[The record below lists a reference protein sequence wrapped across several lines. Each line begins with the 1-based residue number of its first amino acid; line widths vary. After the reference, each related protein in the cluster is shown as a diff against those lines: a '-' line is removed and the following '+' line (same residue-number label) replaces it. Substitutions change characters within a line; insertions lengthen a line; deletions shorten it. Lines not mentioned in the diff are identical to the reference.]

1 LQIDPE
7 QAGLPGQGITT
18 AAPTQVPDSSANPVA
33 GSRLIL
39 LLALACGVGVANIY
53 FPQAVTPLVARGLRV
68 SPGSATGVV
77 TATQFGYALGIF
89 LLVPLGDRLVHRKLL
104 AVLFAIVALGLL
116 VAGSAP
122 ALPTLVVGSLVVG
135 ATTVVPQII
144 IPMAAG
150 MVAPQRRGAVT
161 GTLLSG
167 LIGGI
172 LLARAFGG
180 FAGEWLGWR
189 ASYLIAAG
197 LALLLAV
204 VLFAVVPQTVPPSRQ
219 RYGSLLASSLHLLR
233 TEPELRRSCFY
244 QAAVFA
250 GFNAVWTSIAL
261 LVTGPR
267 YGLGTSVVGLIA
279 LVSAASMFCTPIAGR
294 VIDRRG
300 PEVVSTVCIP
310 GVAASAAVLALG
322 VLGGAAGIVGL
333 AIGMLILDV
342 AMQGGQ
348 VANQSRVFSIHPEMR
363 GRLNTAYMACAFLGG
378 SAGSWLGV
386 RAYLSFG
393 WAAVCMLV
401 AILAVVAFACH
412 LVHLFRRPPK
422 AALTSERAEVVEV
435 ARGRS

>member
-1 LQIDPE
+1 LQTDPARTGP
-7 QAGLPGQGITT
+7 QAQAVTT
-18 AAPTQVPDSSANPVA
+18 AIGSSVPDSAASPVA
-33 GSRLIL
+33 GPRLIL

-68 SPGSATGVV
+68 SPGSAAGVV

-89 LLVPLGDRLVHRKLL
+89 LLVPLGDRLVHRGLL
-104 AVLFAIVALGLL
+104 AVLSAITGLGLL

-122 ALPTLVVGSLVVG
+122 ALPALAAGSLVVG
-135 ATTVVPQII
+135 AATVVPQII

-189 ASYLIAAG
+189 APYLIAAG

-204 VLFAVVPQTVPPSRQ
+204 ALFAVVPQTVPPSRQ

-233 TEPELRRSCFY
+233 TEPELRRSCLY
-244 QAAVFA
+244 QAAAFA
-250 GFNAVWTSIAL
+250 GFNAAWTSIAL

-267 YGLGTSVVGLIA
+267 YGFGTSAVGLIA

-300 PEVVSTVCIP
+300 PDAVNTVCMV
-310 GVAASAAVLALG
+310 GVALSAAVLALG
-322 VLGGAAGIVGL
+322 ALGGAAGIAAL

-342 AMQGGQ
+342 AVQSGQ
-348 VANQSRVFSIHPEMR
+348 VANQARVFAIHPGMR
-363 GRLNTAYMACAFLGG
+363 SRLNTAYMTCVFLGG

-393 WAAVCMLV
+393 WPGVCVLV
-401 AILAVVAFACH
+401 AILAVVA
-412 LVHLFRRPPK
+412 
-422 AALTSERAEVVEV
+422 V
-435 ARGRS
+435 ARHLAHLLQATAEGGTDA

>member
-1 LQIDPE
+1 VPIDPE
-7 QAGLPGQGITT
+7 QANSQAQAITT
-18 AAPTQVPDSSANPVA
+18 AVPSLVTDSSVSPAA
-33 GSRLIL
+33 GRRLIL

-53 FPQAVTPLVARGLRV
+53 FPQAVTPLVAHGLRV
-68 SPGSATGVV
+68 SSGSATGVV
-77 TATQFGYALGIF
+77 TATQLGYALGIF
-89 LLVPLGDRLVHRKLL
+89 LLVPLGDRLVHRRLL
-104 AVLFAIVALGLL
+104 AVLFAIVGLGLL

-122 ALPTLVVGSLVVG
+122 ALPALVAGSLVVG

-189 ASYLIAAG
+189 APYLIAAG

-204 VLFAVVPQTVPPSRQ
+204 LLFAVVPQTVPPSRQ
-219 RYGSLLASSLHLLR
+219 RYGALLASSLRLLR
-233 TEPELRRSCFY
+233 TEPGLRRSCLY

-250 GFNAVWTSIAL
+250 GFNAAWTSLAL

-267 YGLGTSVVGLIA
+267 YGFGTSVVGLIA

-300 PEVVSTVCIP
+300 PDVVNTACIA
-310 GVAASAAVLALG
+310 GVTLSAAVLALG
-322 VLGGAAGIVGL
+322 ALGGAAGIVAL
-333 AIGMLILDV
+333 TIGMLILDV
-342 AMQGGQ
+342 AMQSGQ
-348 VANQSRVFSIHPEMR
+348 VANQARVFAIHPEMR
-363 GRLNTAYMACAFLGG
+363 SRLNTAYMTCAFLGG
-378 SAGSWLGV
+378 SVGSWLGV

-393 WAAVCMLV
+393 WTGVCILV
-401 AILAVVAFACH
+401 AILAVVAFARH
-412 LVHLFRRPPK
+412 LVHLSQ
-422 AALTSERAEVVEV
+422 ATADSGTDA
-435 ARGRS
+435 